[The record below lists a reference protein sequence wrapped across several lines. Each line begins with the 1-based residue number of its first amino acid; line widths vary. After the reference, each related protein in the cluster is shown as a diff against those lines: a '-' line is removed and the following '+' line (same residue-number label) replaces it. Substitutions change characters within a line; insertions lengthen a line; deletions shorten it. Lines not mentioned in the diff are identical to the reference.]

1 MKKLLLTIAVFAL
14 SLAGG
19 LAQLNLTTTNYTQ
32 NFDSLGSSGTA
43 TLPTG
48 WFVTNSTS
56 AFTGTNATTL
66 AYGTVGTGAVTGTSG
81 GGYIN
86 WANGTN
92 ATSTDRALGILNT
105 GSFTS
110 PRVIILSFTNSL
122 AATITNLSLAWDYEK
137 YRSGTRQWDWSFAY
151 STDGSTWTTN
161 ASGAQTYAADAN
173 NTTVFNPPTST
184 NKSFNISGLSLLNNA
199 VGYLKWTLTGSGGSS
214 NGQGLA
220 VDNFS
225 LTALTQ
231 AIVGVLDWI
240 GGSGN
245 WSTGFSGAI
254 TNGSSV
260 AFSGP
265 GGTASNDL
273 SSPIL
278 GSMTFSNSAG
288 SYTIDGNAFAISNG
302 IVNNSANAQVFS
314 NAITLGAAQTF
325 NAASGAM
332 TFAGNIDNAGN
343 GLTIAGASNTV
354 VSGIISGAAGLT
366 KVGSGTLSLEGVN
379 SFVGNIDLQGGVLQ
393 ISADS
398 ALGNVANDLAN
409 NGTLKTTAT
418 IALDAGRDIS
428 GSGTYDIANGTTLTV
443 NGNVNNTSTTL
454 ANTGTLDLQGG
465 TRTLGSLTLNAA
477 GTISGSGAI
486 SVTGL
491 TAPGVGSG
499 TATVNPG
506 IVFTTSGDKTLN
518 VAAGGTVDLNG
529 SLTNSA
535 STTSRIA
542 KTGAGTLILSAAN
555 NMGGVRIGAAGAAP
569 TEGGTVILENSAIG
583 TQAQAI
589 QLNYG
594 TLSAASNLTFT
605 NGLSIGGRSGAVAVL
620 SGSSMEFQG
629 SSSFF
634 RANGTSGELLLDIN
648 NTTTF
653 SGGFGATTS
662 SGTGSSTGVTFGG
675 TGTLVIGGDG
685 SAFTDALTFGS
696 SLTAVRV
703 TSSNALA
710 SAIIVGGADKL
721 QIATTNMTVAGISG
735 AQNISLET
743 VDPTPQAVAL
753 TINTAVAS
761 TNTGIISGSGSLTK
775 TGAGSLVL
783 GGANSYTGPTSIL
796 DGRLILSLNGSLTSD
811 VTVGSLGSI
820 GGLGTIAGDL
830 FLASGADFVFDLNG
844 PLIVDSGTVSFGGLS
859 IADIVGLTSATAE
872 GVYTLIDGTATFDFS
887 NVSNF
892 GSNNAVSLGDGK
904 FAYFS
909 EGSLQVNVVPEP
921 STYALLAL
929 AGAGFAGYVIRRRR
943 R

>member
-1 MKKLLLTIAVFAL
+1 MKKLLTFAAL
-14 SLAGG
+14 ICVAQLDQAD
-19 LAQLNLTTTNYTQ
+19 AQLNLVSSNYTQ

-56 AFTGTNATTL
+56 AFTGANATTL
-66 AYGTVGTGAVTGTSG
+66 AYGTAGTGIVTGTSG

-105 GSFTS
+105 GTFTS
-110 PRVIILSFTNSL
+110 PRVIIFSFTNSL
-122 AATITNLSLAWDYEK
+122 AATITNLSLSWDYEK

-184 NKSFNISGLSLLNNA
+184 NKSFNIAGLSLLNNA

-245 WSTGFSGAI
+245 WSTGFSGAV

-265 GGTASNDL
+265 GGTASNNL

-288 SYTIDGNAFAISNG
+288 SYTVGGNAFAISNG
-302 IVNNSANAQVFS
+302 IVNNSANAHVFS
-314 NAITLGAAQTF
+314 NTITLAASQTF

-366 KVGSGTLSLEGVN
+366 KVGSGTLSLEGAN
-379 SFVGNIDLQGGVLQ
+379 TFVGNVDLQGGVLQ
-393 ISADS
+393 IANDS

-443 NGNVNNTSTTL
+443 NGNVNNTATTL
-454 ANTGTLDLQGG
+454 ANTGTLDLQGAT
-465 TRTLGSLTLNAA
+465 TRNLGSITLNAPMTLNA
-477 GTISGSGAI
+477 IGPISAS
-486 SVTGL
+486 GL
-491 TAPGVGSG
+491 TAPGVTSG
-499 TATVNPG
+499 TATINPD
-506 IVFTTSGDKTLN
+506 IVFTSGDKTLN
-518 VAAGGTVDLNG
+518 VGAGGTVDLNG
-529 SLTNSA
+529 ALSNGAGTG
-535 STTSRIA
+535 RIA
-542 KTGAGTLILSAAN
+542 KTGSGTLILSASN
-555 NMGGVRIGAAGAAP
+555 NMGGIRVGSAGATP
-569 TEGGTVILENSAIG
+569 TDGGTVILENSAVG

-589 QLNYG
+589 QHNYG
-594 TLSAASNLTFT
+594 TLQAASSLVIT
-605 NGLSIGGRSGAVAVL
+605 NGLSIGGRTGAAAL
-620 SGSSMEFQG
+620 LAGSNMEFQG
-629 SSSFF
+629 QSAFF
-634 RANGTSGELLLDIN
+634 RGTGTTGELVLNVN

-653 SGGFGATTS
+653 SGGFAATSGGGSATGITLGGSGAVIISGAS
-662 SGTGSSTGVTFGG
+662 SALVDNITLTDTIKLTLNNSLGGGVSVGANNAFGG
-675 TGTLVIGGDG
+675 TGT
-685 SAFTDALTFGS
+685 
-696 SLTAVRV
+696 
-703 TSSNALA
+703 
-710 SAIIVGGADKL
+710 VGGA
-721 QIATTNMTVAGISG
+721 
-735 AQNISLET
+735 
-743 VDPTPQAVAL
+743 
-753 TINTAVAS
+753 
-761 TNTGIISGSGSLTK
+761 
-775 TGAGSLVL
+775 
-783 GGANSYTGPTSIL
+783 
-796 DGRLILSLNGSLTSD
+796 LSL
-811 VTVGSLGSI
+811 
-820 GGLGTIAGDL
+820 A
-830 FLASGADFVFDLNG
+830 AGADFIVFDLNSALTVTG
-844 PLIVDSGTVSFGGLS
+844 AVTLDNTFGINSLLGANGAAIDWSSVADGT
-859 IADIVGLTSATAE
+859 
-872 GVYTLIDGTATFDFS
+872 YTLISNASSFS
-887 NVSNF
+887 NIQNF
-892 GSNNAVSLGDGK
+892 GSANKVSIGGDR

-909 EGSLQVNVVPEP
+909 EGSLQLNVVPEP
-921 STYALLAL
+921 STYALLTLSALGL
-929 AGAGFAGYVIRRRR
+929 AGHVIRRRR

>member
-1 MKKLLLTIAVFAL
+1 MGPLTNPVTISAQTGSSTTGVLGNFSSAQTNSNRSLGWVFANSIGAANTYASIGFGL
-14 SLAGG
+14 SNNSG
-19 LAQLNLTTTNYTQ
+19 LG
-32 NFDSLGSSGTA
+32 FDSFSLSYTGREWRGYSNTTPVLSFQYKIGGTFDNDPTNSLTGSWTDFSSLNFVLPVTNNNAQVNGLNSPNFTAISNTVTGLTWGTNQVLWLRWRQQNLSGTDA
-43 TLPTG
+43 QMALDDLVFNASGTPVSG
-48 WFVTNSTS
+48 GNYWS
-56 AFTGTNATTL
+56 ASVGGGGSGTW
-66 AYGTVGTGAVTGTSG
+66 TSG
-81 GGYIN
+81 GTT
-86 WANGTN
+86 WAT
-92 ATSTDRALGILNT
+92 NT
-105 GSFTS
+105 GGAGAGQTQSGSTLIFADTAGTVTVS
-110 PRVIILSFTNSL
+110 GGVTVSNGMTFQTTGYDLQGS
-122 AATITNLSLAWDYEK
+122 TITLA
-137 YRSGTRQWDWSFAY
+137 
-151 STDGSTWTTN
+151 
-161 ASGAQTYAADAN
+161 GATAAN
-173 NTTVFNPPTST
+173 NT
-184 NKSFNISGLSLLNNA
+184 
-199 VGYLKWTLTGSGGSS
+199 
-214 NGQGLA
+214 
-220 VDNFS
+220 
-225 LTALTQ
+225 
-231 AIVGVLDWI
+231 
-240 GGSGN
+240 
-245 WSTGFSGAI
+245 I
-254 TNGSSV
+254 TTDTSV
-260 AFSGP
+260 ATTVSSELA
-265 GGTASNDL
+265 GTA
-273 SSPIL
+273 
-278 GSMTFSNSAG
+278 GMTKAGAG
-288 SYTIDGNAFAISNG
+288 SLILS
-302 IVNNSANAQVFS
+302 
-314 NAITLGAAQTF
+314 
-325 NAASGAM
+325 
-332 TFAGNIDNAGN
+332 
-343 GLTIAGASNTV
+343 ASNTF
-354 VSGIISGAAGLT
+354 SGNVAVNA
-366 KVGSGTLSLEGVN
+366 GTL
-379 SFVGNIDLQGGVLQ
+379 Q
-393 ISADS
+393 IASDS
-398 ALGNVANDLAN
+398 ALGNAANDLVN
-409 NGTLKTTAT
+409 SGILKTTASV
-418 IALDAGRDIS
+418 ALGAGRDIS
-428 GSGTYDIANGTTLTV
+428 GSGTYDLANGTTLTA
-443 NGNVNNTSTTL
+443 NGNVDNTATTL

-465 TRTLGSLTLNAA
+465 TRTLGSVTLNAA

-491 TAPGVGSG
+491 TAPGVSSG

-555 NMGGVRIGAAGAAP
+555 NMGGIRVGAAGAAP

-583 TQAQAI
+583 TQAQAV

-605 NGLSIGGRSGAVAVL
+605 NGLSIGGRTGAVAVL

-648 NTTTF
+648 NTTTL

-675 TGTLVIGGDG
+675 TGTLIIGGNG

-710 SAIIVGGADKL
+710 SATIVGGADKL
-721 QIATTNMTVAGISG
+721 QIATTNMTVAGITGS
-735 AQNISLET
+735 QNISLET

-761 TNTGIISGSGSLTK
+761 TNTGIISGTGSLTK

-796 DGRLILSLNGSLTSD
+796 DGRLILSLTGSLTSD
-811 VTVGSLGSI
+811 VTVGDLGAI
-820 GGLGTIAGDL
+820 GGRGTITGDL
-830 FLASGADFVFDLNG
+830 FLTSGADFVFDLNG

-887 NVSNF
+887 NVSNL

-909 EGSLQVNVVPEP
+909 EGSLEVNVVPEP
-921 STYALLAL
+921 STYALLGL
-929 AGAGFAGYVIRRRR
+929 AAAGLGAHVIRRRR